1 MLLAL
6 RLDVNIVTVGCRS
19 CYAGVKSYLPVVVD
33 LQVACLQAHTWRM
46 LIQKGETLGKDS
58 AGQSSVFVTKS
69 AKNLTEMSANNLNR
83 ILVVDDEPD
92 VTELLKYKLE
102 QEGYQCEVL
111 NDPLAFVA
119 AVRDFQPNLMILDIM
134 MPELNGLQLCR
145 IARSD
150 PAMRDVPIIF
160 LTARGEA
167 EDRVMGLETGADD
180 YVSKPFNTKEL
191 MLRVG
196 KILER
201 GAKSADAPA
210 SVRIQIGGV
219 VIDEE
224 LHQLLVDDQPV
235 VLTATEFRLL
245 KLLME
250 RKGRVQSRENLLV
263 NVWHYDTDIETR
275 TVDTHVR
282 RLREKL
288 GPYAHLIETVRG
300 VGYRAV
306 EI

>member
-1 MLLAL
+1 
-6 RLDVNIVTVGCRS
+6 
-19 CYAGVKSYLPVVVD
+19 
-33 LQVACLQAHTWRM
+33 M
-46 LIQKGETLGKDS
+46 LIQKGEALCKDS
-58 AGQSSVFVTKS
+58 AGQSADFVTKS
-69 AKNLTEMSANNLNR
+69 AGNLTEMSANNVNR

-150 PAMRDVPIIF
+150 PAMKDVPIIF

-201 GAKSADAPA
+201 GAKSAEAPA

-224 LHQLLVDDQPV
+224 LHQLLVDDEPV
-235 VLTATEFRLL
+235 ILTATEFRLL

-306 EI
+306 DI

>member
-1 MLLAL
+1 
-6 RLDVNIVTVGCRS
+6 
-19 CYAGVKSYLPVVVD
+19 
-33 LQVACLQAHTWRM
+33 
-46 LIQKGETLGKDS
+46 
-58 AGQSSVFVTKS
+58 
-69 AKNLTEMSANNLNR
+69 MSASKVKR

-92 VTELLKYKLE
+92 VTELLEYKLE
-102 QEGYQCEVL
+102 QEGYKVEVL

-119 AVRDFQPNLMILDIM
+119 KVRDFEPDLMILDIM

-150 PAMRDVPIIF
+150 PAMKLIPIIF
-160 LTARGEA
+160 LTAKGEA
-167 EDRVMGLETGADD
+167 EDRVTGLETGADD
-180 YVSKPFNTKEL
+180 YISKPFNTKEL

-196 KILER
+196 KVLHR
-201 GAKSADAPA
+201 GEAIQEPA
-210 SVRIQIGGV
+210 GASRIEIAGV
-219 VIDEE
+219 VIDED
-224 LHQLLVDDQPV
+224 LHRLTVDGEAV
-235 VLTATEFRLL
+235 SLTATEFRLL

-250 RKGRVQSRENLLV
+250 RKGRVQSREHLLV

-282 RLREKL
+282 RVREKL
-288 GPYAHLIETVRG
+288 GAYAHLIETVRG

>member
-1 MLLAL
+1 
-6 RLDVNIVTVGCRS
+6 
-19 CYAGVKSYLPVVVD
+19 
-33 LQVACLQAHTWRM
+33 
-46 LIQKGETLGKDS
+46 
-58 AGQSSVFVTKS
+58 
-69 AKNLTEMSANNLNR
+69 MSANKVNR

-102 QEGYQCEVL
+102 QEGYECEVL
-111 NDPLAFVA
+111 NDPLGFVA
-119 AVRDFQPNLMILDIM
+119 AVREFQPNLMILDIM
-134 MPELNGLQLCR
+134 MPELSGLQLCR

-167 EDRVMGLETGADD
+167 GDRVTGLETGADD
-180 YVSKPFNTKEL
+180 YVSKPFNSKEL

-201 GAKSADAPA
+201 GAKAVASPSA
-210 SVRIQIGGV
+210 VRIQIGGV
-219 VIDEE
+219 VIDED
-224 LHQLLVDDQPV
+224 LHQLLVDDEPV

-245 KLLME
+245 QLLME
-250 RKGRVQSRENLLV
+250 RKGRVQSRDNLLV